1 MTIKLTP
8 LIVVGPDQ
16 NPPMDSLLQ
25 VETED
30 DKVIIQ
36 RENGMYHLFE
46 NATIVPLV
54 ANRDHCDEMS
64 DQYEVKDQKLGVYT
78 LMHHRN
84 PTPDTPSYRI
94 LFVANGIE
102 IRFSGLLGPPS
113 ALVVPSTQC
122 LSLVPKELFVF
133 QNIPDLI

>member
-1 MTIKLTP
+1 
-8 LIVVGPDQ
+8 
-16 NPPMDSLLQ
+16 MDPLLQ
-25 VETED
+25 IETDD

-36 RENGMYHLFE
+36 RGDGMYHLFE

-64 DQYEVKDQKLGVYT
+64 DQYEIKDQKLGVYT
-78 LMHHRN
+78 LMRHRN
-84 PTPDTPSYRI
+84 PTIDTPSYRI

-102 IRFSGLLGPPS
+102 MRFSGLLGPPS
-113 ALVVPSTQC
+113 ALVVSSMQC
-122 LSLVPKELFVF
+122 LPLVPKEHFVF